1 MTITSTGRRPG
12 TDPTDHTD
20 RAEAAPPPAPQRA
33 APVERSGFA
42 RISWIDR
49 LLASDPGNVRIAL
62 ATRAAVS
69 LAVAL
74 GVASLLARALGL
86 QGTAAMIVLIL
97 GAVLTMMT
105 TFTASDP
112 TTLGRAITQVC
123 LPVALLAGITLS
135 TLVDKHRVLSL
146 SLFVVVMFVVVWA
159 RRFGPRAFA
168 CGMVIWMGYFMAL
181 FLQLSFAQL
190 PVVLV
195 AIGSTTV
202 LLLIIGLVVAP
213 QRPARRM
220 RRMVDAFAARVRI
233 ASAEHRDQAARSPW
247 QRWTGRVGTPDRAL
261 LRVNEVA
268 VLLDGQLAVPHA
280 VADLGNAPRVRAA
293 VLRTEGALAR
303 VLDTEPA
310 VVPSA
315 DAAAVDDALRAL
327 DEVVDEDRRGG
338 DRRGDER
345 PAEDD
350 RPAEDARRGGEPPT
364 FTPAAELFAGF
375 LPGSAVTVGPMVAP
389 EGAAKLLLTT
399 RQALQISLAGAL
411 AIALGDALS
420 GQRWYWAVLA
430 CFLAFT
436 GTATAAETIRKA
448 TQRTVGTIVGVV
460 VALVVVPW
468 LGPSTV
474 VSLVVILVAIFVGFY
489 LFRVSYTSL
498 AFAIT
503 ILIAELYELLGTY
516 SDGLLALR
524 IGETALGALIGG
536 VVAVSVLP
544 ASAKCAEEAARARLA
559 EELRAATVDVAA
571 VLHGGPGSEGRDG
584 ERVDLHARV
593 RSLDAAVHQLALIGL
608 PLSLRVVPGSGAR
621 REAVTGRL
629 SAWVRCAAR
638 VRSVIHAVEDGG
650 ASGATG
656 DGGASGAT
664 GDGSR
669 SHRHETV
676 QGAMTA
682 VRGLV
687 DALAEGRGP
696 GRHADRPDA
705 GPDSA
710 ETLLAEL
717 SALHGALIAL
727 HDIDPTAPT
736 ALPSSEGPPGTAPAA
751 GGAAVGAV
759 RGRVTD
765 ARGTGLDAVVTAV
778 DPHGRQLGR
787 VRAEAS
793 AGGSFAVAVGGT
805 GPWLVV
811 VAAAGF
817 APHAG
822 RASAGPEHHV
832 VLAPA
837 RPTATIPL

>member
-1 MTITSTGRRPG
+1 MTVTSTERRQG
-12 TDPTDHTD
+12 S
-20 RAEAAPPPAPQRA
+20 R
-33 APVERSGFA
+33 PVERNDHAQVVIHGGTPGERGTVA
-42 RISWIDR
+42 RISWRDR

-62 ATRAAVS
+62 ATRAALS

-74 GVASLLARALGL
+74 GVAALLANGLGL
-86 QGTAAMIVLIL
+86 QGIAAMIVLVL

-112 TTLGRAITQVC
+112 TTGGRAITQLC

-146 SLFVVVMFVVVWA
+146 SLFVVVMFVVVWV

-168 CGMVIWMGYFMAL
+168 CGMVVWMGYFMAL

-190 PVVLV
+190 PVVLLAV
-195 AIGSTTV
+195 ASSTV

-213 QRPARRM
+213 QRPARRT

-233 ASAEHRDQAARSPW
+233 AAAEHRDAEARSPW
-247 QRWTGRVGTPDRAL
+247 QRWTGRIGTADRAL

-280 VADLGNAPRVRAA
+280 VADPRHAPQARAA
-293 VLRTEGALAR
+293 ILRTESALAR
-303 VLDTEPA
+303 LLDTTPDE
-310 VVPSA
+310 VVPA
-315 DAAAVDDALRAL
+315 DVDAVERAL
-327 DEVVDEDRRGG
+327 DQLRGVL
-338 DRRGDER
+338 
-345 PAEDD
+345 ADD
-350 RPAEDARRGGEPPT
+350 RAGTDDPRDATGEAGEAGVAGPA

-399 RQALQISLAGAL
+399 RQALQIALAGGL
-411 AIALGDALS
+411 SIALGDALS

-436 GTATAAETIRKA
+436 GTATAAETIRKGM
-448 TQRTVGTIVGVV
+448 QRTVGTVVGVV
-460 VALVVVPW
+460 VALVVVPL
-468 LGPSTV
+468 LGHSTV
-474 VSLVVILVAIFVGFY
+474 ISLVVILLAIFVGFY
-489 LFRVSYTSL
+489 LFRVSYTCL

-503 ILIAELYELLGTY
+503 IMIAELYELLGTY
-516 SDGLLALR
+516 SEGLLALR
-524 IGETALGALIGG
+524 VGETALGAVIGG
-536 VVAVSVLP
+536 VVAVSFLP
-544 ASAKCAEEAARARLA
+544 TSATCALEAARARLA

-571 VLHGGPGSEGRDG
+571 VLHGRGATAGEDGGP
-584 ERVDLHARV
+584 VDLHARV
-593 RSLDAAVHQLALIGL
+593 RSLDFAIHQLALIGV
-608 PLSLRVVPGSGAR
+608 PLSLRTAPGSGAR
-621 REAVTGRL
+621 KDAVSGRL

-638 VRSVIHAVEDGG
+638 VRAVIHAVED
-650 ASGATG
+650 
-656 DGGASGAT
+656 
-664 GDGSR
+664 SR
-669 SHRHETV
+669 SHRHEAV

-682 VRGLV
+682 VGGLV
-687 DALAEGRGP
+687 DALAEGRSP
-696 GRHADRPDA
+696 GRHADRPDTD
-705 GPDSA
+705 PDSP

-717 SALHGALIAL
+717 SSLHGALIAL
-727 HDIDPTAPT
+727 HEIDPTAPIPED
-736 ALPSSEGPPGTAPAA
+736 ASASEAAVAADPAA
-751 GGAAVGAV
+751 TTCTAV
-759 RGRVTD
+759 RGRVTEGGG
-765 ARGTGLDAVVTAV
+765 RGLDAVVTAV

-787 VRAEAS
+787 VRTDAG
-793 AGGSFAVAVGGT
+793 AGGSFAVAVGAGT

-832 VLAPA
+832 VLEPA
-837 RPTATIPL
+837 RQTATIPL

>member
-20 RAEAAPPPAPQRA
+20 AGEAAAPSVPPRAVDGGPAG
-33 APVERSGFA
+33 VERASWRD
-42 RISWIDR
+42 RI
-49 LLASDPGNVRIAL
+49 LASDPGNVRIAL

-74 GVASLLARALGL
+74 GVSALVAGALGL
-86 QGTAAMIVLIL
+86 AGTAAVIVLVL

-112 TTLGRAITQVC
+112 TPLGRAITQLC

-146 SLFVVVMFVVVWA
+146 SLFVVVMFVVVWV

-168 CGMVIWMGYFMAL
+168 CGMVVWMGYFIAL
-181 FLQLSFAQL
+181 FLQLAFAQL
-190 PVVLV
+190 PTVLIAV
-195 AIGSTTV
+195 ATTTV
-202 LLLIIGLVVAP
+202 LLLLIGLVIAP
-213 QRPARRM
+213 QRPARRT
-220 RRMVDAFAARVRI
+220 RRMIDAFAARVRI
-233 ASAEHRDQAARSPW
+233 ASAEHRDPAARSPW
-247 QRWTGRVGTPDRAL
+247 QRWTGRVGTADRAL

-268 VLLDGQLAVPHA
+268 VLVDGQLAVPHS
-280 VADLGNAPRVRAA
+280 VADPANAARVRAA
-293 VLRTEGALAR
+293 LLRTEGALAR
-303 VLDTEPA
+303 LLDTAPEAVRPADGEPVDKA
-310 VVPSA
+310 LAELERVLA
-315 DAAAVDDALRAL
+315 D
-327 DEVVDEDRRGG
+327 DRR
-338 DRRGDER
+338 RAR
-345 PAEDD
+345 
-350 RPAEDARRGGEPPT
+350 RRGGEENDDHRDDAHEGPVTDPPGS

-399 RQALQISLAGAL
+399 RQAFQIALAGGL

-436 GTATAAETIRKA
+436 GTATAEETVRKA
-448 TQRTVGTIVGVV
+448 AQRTVGTIVGVV
-460 VALVVVPW
+460 VALLVVPL
-468 LGPSTV
+468 LGSSTV

-524 IGETALGALIGG
+524 VGETALGAIIGG
-536 VVAVSVLP
+536 VVAVSFLP
-544 ASAKCAEEAARARLA
+544 TSASCAMEAARARLA

-571 VLHGGPGSEGRDG
+571 VLHGGPGSTGHDG
-584 ERVDLHARV
+584 EPIDLHARV

-608 PLSLRVVPGSGAR
+608 PLSLRVIPGSAAR

-638 VRSVIHAVEDGG
+638 VRAVIHAVED
-650 ASGATG
+650 SP
-656 DGGASGAT
+656 
-664 GDGSR
+664 
-669 SHRHETV
+669 HRHETV

-682 VRGLV
+682 VSGLV

-696 GRHADRPDA
+696 GEHADRPA
-705 GPDSA
+705 GDQHTT

-717 SALHGALIAL
+717 SSLHGALIAL
-727 HDIDPTAPT
+727 HDIDPTARTDDTSTDAEPMP
-736 ALPSSEGPPGTAPAA
+736 ARPAGAPGT
-751 GGAAVGAV
+751 AV

-765 ARGTGLDAVVTAV
+765 TRGRGLDAVVTAV

-787 VRAEAS
+787 VRTDAD
-793 AGGSFAVAVGGT
+793 AGGSFAVDVEGA

-822 RASAGPEHHV
+822 RAAAGPEHHV
-832 VLAPA
+832 VLEPV
-837 RPTATIPL
+837 RQTATIPL

>member
-12 TDPTDHTD
+12 TDPTEHTD

-33 APVERSGFA
+33 APVERSGLA

-49 LLASDPGNVRIAL
+49 LLASDPGNVRITL

-86 QGTAAMIVLIL
+86 QGTAAMIVLVL

-195 AIGSTTV
+195 AVGSTTV

-233 ASAEHRDQAARSPW
+233 ASAEHRDPTARSPW

-293 VLRTEGALAR
+293 VLRTEGAVAR
-303 VLDTEPA
+303 VLDTEPGA
-310 VVPSA
+310 VPSA
-315 DAAAVDDALRAL
+315 DARAVDDALRAL
-327 DEVVDEDRRGG
+327 DEVLDEDRRGG
-338 DRRGDER
+338 GR
-345 PAEDD
+345 PAEDG
-350 RPAEDARRGGEPPT
+350 RRGGDDRRGRDDRRDGEPPT

-399 RQALQISLAGAL
+399 RQALQISLAAAL

-448 TQRTVGTIVGVV
+448 AQRTVGTIVGVV
-460 VALVVVPW
+460 VALVVVPS
-468 LGPSTV
+468 LGSSTV

-524 IGETALGALIGG
+524 VGETALGAVIGG

-571 VLHGGPGSEGRDG
+571 VLHGGPGSEGCDG
-584 ERVDLHARV
+584 EPVDLHARV

-638 VRSVIHAVEDGG
+638 VRSVIHAVE
-650 ASGATG
+650 

-736 ALPSSEGPPGTAPAA
+736 ALPSSEGPSGTAPAA
-751 GGAAVGAV
+751 AGGAAAVAV

-765 ARGTGLDAVVTAV
+765 ARGAGLDAVVTAV